1 MNRHPVTPAR
11 NRAPTARGADRLAG
25 MRQRLYPKHLL
36 SWMMLCATRIRFAP
50 WKNWQ
55 IRWFTRRYG
64 VDLSVVADPT
74 PASYPHFNAFFTRAL
89 VPGARPLEGGP
100 GTVVAPADGTVAA
113 AGSMNGGTVVQAK
126 NRAHTLEALFGGD
139 ECAANEFEGGRFAT
153 IYLAPRDYHRV
164 HMPITGR
171 LRSTVY
177 VPGDLFSV
185 NPVTVDAIDGLFA
198 RNERVVS
205 FFDTDLGPLALT
217 MVGAVFVG
225 CIELAWRGVV
235 TPPRRHE
242 ALVERYDGREIV
254 LEQGHEM
261 GRFNMGSTVI
271 VMLADSAVEWSSWLE
286 PGASVQMGR
295 RIGEAPSGNPERVPV
310 HEGDFMSRK
319 QFARNRPAVRA
330 LGGGV
335 RTR

>member
-1 MNRHPVTPAR
+1 MNRHPDTQATEWATAAR
-11 NRAPTARGADRLAG
+11 EADRLAG

-36 SWMMLCATRIRFAP
+36 SWMMLRATRIRFAP

-64 VDLSVVADPT
+64 VDLSVVPDPA

-89 VPGARPLEGGP
+89 TPGARPLEGGP
-100 GTVVAPADGTVAA
+100 GTVVAPADGAVAA
-113 AGSMNGGTVVQAK
+113 AGSMDGRNIVQAK
-126 NRAHTLEALFGGD
+126 NRTYTLEALFGGD
-139 ECAANEFEGGRFAT
+139 ERAAAEFDGGRFAT

-177 VPGDLFSV
+177 VPGELFSV
-185 NPVTVDAIDGLFA
+185 NPVTVDAIGGLFA

-205 FFDTDLGPLALT
+205 FFDTDLGPLAIT

-225 CIELAWRGVV
+225 CIELVWRGVV
-235 TPPRRHE
+235 TPPRRRE
-242 ALVERYDGREIV
+242 ALVEHYGDRDVV
-254 LEQGHEM
+254 LEQGREM

-271 VMLADSAVEWSSWLE
+271 VTLADPAVEWSSWLR
-286 PGASVQMGR
+286 PAATVQMGQ
-295 RIGEAPSGNPERVPV
+295 RIGETRSGSPDRIP
-310 HEGDFMSRK
+310 
-319 QFARNRPAVRA
+319 ARARD
-330 LGGGV
+330 
-335 RTR
+335 

>member
-1 MNRHPVTPAR
+1 MNRHPATPATDR
-11 NRAPTARGADRLAG
+11 TPAARGAGRLAG

-36 SWMMLCATRIRFAP
+36 SWMMLRATRIRFAP

-55 IRWFTRRYG
+55 IRWFVRRYG
-64 VDLSVVADPT
+64 VDLSVVADAA

-89 VPGARPLEGGP
+89 IPGARPLEGGP

-113 AGSMNGGTVVQAK
+113 AGSMNGRSVVQAK
-126 NRAHTLEALFGGD
+126 NRTYAVGALFGGD
-139 ECAANEFEGGRFAT
+139 ERAAAEFEGGRFAT

-164 HMPITGR
+164 HMPVTGR

-177 VPGDLFSV
+177 VPGELFSV
-185 NPVTVDAIDGLFA
+185 NPVTAGAIDGLFA

-205 FFDTDLGPLALT
+205 FFDTDFGPLAIT

-235 TPPRRHE
+235 TPPRRRE
-242 ALVERYDGREIV
+242 ALVERYDDREIV
-254 LEQGHEM
+254 LEQGREM

-271 VMLADSAVEWSSWLE
+271 VMLANPALEWSAWLE
-286 PGASVQMGR
+286 PGATVPMGR
-295 RIGEAPSGNPERVPV
+295 RIGEVRSAPGA
-310 HEGDFMSRK
+310 H
-319 QFARNRPAVRA
+319 
-330 LGGGV
+330 V
-335 RTR
+335 RTAASEPHGSVPRHPTGDRGTT

>member
-11 NRAPTARGADRLAG
+11 TRRPVARGAVRLAG

-36 SWMMLCATRIRFAP
+36 SWMMLRATRIRFAP

-55 IRWFTRRYG
+55 IRWFTRKYG
-64 VDLSVVADPT
+64 VDLSVVPDSD

-89 VPGARPLEGGP
+89 VPGARPMEGGP
-100 GTVVAPADGTVAA
+100 RTVVSPADGTVAA
-113 AGSMNGGTVVQAK
+113 AGAMNGRTVLQAK
-126 NRAHTLEALFGGD
+126 GRTYTLEALFGGD
-139 ECAANEFEGGRFAT
+139 ERAAAEFAGGRFVT

-164 HMPITGR
+164 HMPVTGR

-185 NPVTVDAIDGLFA
+185 NPTTVEAIDGLFA

-205 FFDTDLGPLALT
+205 FFDTDLGALAVT

-225 CIELAWRGVV
+225 CVEQVWRGVV
-235 TPPRRHE
+235 MPPRRHE
-242 ALVERYDGREIV
+242 ALVERYDDTEIM
-254 LEQGHEM
+254 LAQGHEM

-271 VMLADSAVEWSSWLE
+271 VMLANPALQWAPWLAPGSSVE
-286 PGASVQMGR
+286 MGR
-295 RIGEAPSGNPERVPV
+295 RIGEVPAGDGEAMRNTVPE
-310 HEGDFMSRK
+310 
-319 QFARNRPAVRA
+319 
-330 LGGGV
+330 
-335 RTR
+335 

>member
-1 MNRHPVTPAR
+1 MNRRHETSVTKWTTA
-11 NRAPTARGADRLAG
+11 ARGADRLAG

-36 SWMMLCATRIRFAP
+36 SWMMLRATRIRFAP

-64 VDLSVVADPT
+64 VDLSVVPNPAA
-74 PASYPHFNAFFTRAL
+74 ASYPHFNAFFTRAL
-89 VPGARPLEGGP
+89 TPGARPLEGGP

-113 AGSMNGGTVVQAK
+113 VGSMNGRNVFQAK
-126 NRAHTLEALFGGD
+126 NHAYTLEALFGGD
-139 ECAANEFEGGRFAT
+139 EHAATAFDGGRFAT

-171 LRSTVY
+171 LRSMVY
-177 VPGDLFSV
+177 VPGELFSV
-185 NPVTVDAIDGLFA
+185 NPVTTGAIDGLFA

-205 FFDTDLGPLALT
+205 FFDTDLGPLAVT

-235 TPPRRHE
+235 TPPRRRE
-242 ALVERYDGREIV
+242 ALVERYDDREIV
-254 LEQGHEM
+254 LEQGREM

-271 VMLADSAVEWSSWLE
+271 VMLADPAVEWSSWLD
-286 PGASVQMGR
+286 PGAPVEMGR
-295 RIGEAPSGNPERVPV
+295 RIGETGSGSPKRAP
-310 HEGDFMSRK
+310 D
-319 QFARNRPAVRA
+319 RPGSDLR
-330 LGGGV
+330 
-335 RTR
+335 

>member
-1 MNRHPVTPAR
+1 MDRHPVTPATE
-11 NRAPTARGADRLAG
+11 RAPAARGADRLAG

-36 SWMMLCATRIRFAP
+36 SWMMLRATRIRFAP

-64 VDLSVVADPT
+64 VDPSVVPDPD

-89 VPGARPLEGGP
+89 TPGARPLEGGS
-100 GTVVAPADGTVAA
+100 GAVVAPADGTVAA
-113 AGSMNGGTVVQAK
+113 AGSMNGRSVVQAK
-126 NRAHTLEALFGGD
+126 SHAYTLRALFGGD
-139 ECAANEFEGGRFAT
+139 ERAAAEFEGGRFAT

-164 HMPITGR
+164 HMPIAGR

-177 VPGDLFSV
+177 VPGELFSV
-185 NPVTVDAIDGLFA
+185 NPATVDAIDGLFA

-205 FFDTDLGPLALT
+205 FFETDLGPLAIT

-235 TPPRRHE
+235 TPPRRRE
-242 ALVERYDGREIV
+242 VLVERYDGREIV
-254 LEQGHEM
+254 LGQGHEM

-271 VMLADSAVEWSSWLE
+271 VMLADSAVEWSSWLT
-286 PGASVQMGR
+286 PGAPVQMGR
-295 RIGEAPSGNPERVPV
+295 RIGEVPSGRSGRVP
-310 HEGDFMSRK
+310 
-319 QFARNRPAVRA
+319 ARARD
-330 LGGGV
+330 
-335 RTR
+335 

>member
-1 MNRHPVTPAR
+1 MNRHPVTPAQER
-11 NRAPTARGADRLAG
+11 VPTARGADRLAG
-25 MRQRLYPKHLL
+25 MCQRLYPKHLL
-36 SWMMLCATRIRFAP
+36 SWMMLRATRIRFAP

-64 VDLSVVADPT
+64 VDLSVVPDPA

-89 VPGARPLEGGP
+89 TPGARPLEGGL

-113 AGSMNGGTVVQAK
+113 AGSMDGRNVVHAK
-126 NRAHTLEALFGGD
+126 NRTYTLEALFGGD
-139 ECAANEFEGGRFAT
+139 ENAAAEFDGGRFAT

-185 NPVTVDAIDGLFA
+185 NPVTVGAIDGLFA

-205 FFDTDLGPLALT
+205 FFDTDLGPLAVT
-217 MVGAVFVG
+217 MIGAVFVG

-235 TPPRRHE
+235 TPPRRRE

-254 LEQGHEM
+254 LEQGREM

-271 VMLADSAVEWSSWLE
+271 VMLANPAVEWASWLE
-286 PGASVQMGR
+286 PGTSVQMGR
-295 RIGEAPSGNPERVPV
+295 RIGEVRSGIAEHVR
-310 HEGDFMSRK
+310 DT
-319 QFARNRPAVRA
+319 AR
-330 LGGGV
+330 
-335 RTR
+335 T

>member
-1 MNRHPVTPAR
+1 
-11 NRAPTARGADRLAG
+11 

-36 SWMMLCATRIRFAP
+36 SWMMLRATRIRFAP
-50 WKNWQ
+50 WKSWQ
-55 IRWFTRRYG
+55 IRWFVRRYG
-64 VDLSVVADPT
+64 VDLSVVADPA

-89 VPGARPLEGGP
+89 TPGARPLEGGP

-113 AGSMNGGTVVQAK
+113 VGSIDGRSVVQAK
-126 NRAHTLEALFGGD
+126 NRAYTLEALFGGD
-139 ECAANEFEGGRFAT
+139 ERAAARFEGGRFAT

-164 HMPITGR
+164 HMPAAGR

-177 VPGDLFSV
+177 VPGELFSV
-185 NPVTVDAIDGLFA
+185 NPVTVGAIDGLFA

-205 FFDTDLGPLALT
+205 FFDTDLGPLAVT

-235 TPPRRHE
+235 TPPRRRE
-242 ALVERYDGREIV
+242 ALVERYHDREVV
-254 LEQGHEM
+254 LEQGREL

-271 VMLADSAVEWSSWLE
+271 VMLADSAVEWASWLA
-286 PGASVQMGR
+286 PGASVRMGR
-295 RIGEAPSGNPERVPV
+295 RIGEAPSGHPERVP
-310 HEGDFMSRK
+310 ERG
-319 QFARNRPAVRA
+319 P
-330 LGGGV
+330 V

>member
-1 MNRHPVTPAR
+1 MNRHPDTQATEWATAAR
-11 NRAPTARGADRLAG
+11 EADRLAG

-36 SWMMLCATRIRFAP
+36 SWMMLRATRIRFAP

-64 VDLSVVADPT
+64 VDPSVIPDLD

-89 VPGARPLEGGP
+89 TPGARPLEGGP

-113 AGSMNGGTVVQAK
+113 AGSMDGRNIVQAK
-126 NRAHTLEALFGGD
+126 NRAYTLEALFGGD
-139 ECAANEFEGGRFAT
+139 ERAAAEFEGGRFAT

-164 HMPITGR
+164 HMPVTGR

-177 VPGDLFSV
+177 VPGELFSV

-205 FFDTDLGPLALT
+205 FFDTDLGPLAIT

-235 TPPRRHE
+235 TPPRRRE
-242 ALVERYDGREIV
+242 ALVERYGGREIV
-254 LEQGHEM
+254 LEQGREM

-271 VMLADSAVEWSSWLE
+271 AMLADPSVEWSSWLT
-286 PGASVQMGR
+286 PGAPVQMGR
-295 RIGEAPSGNPERVPV
+295 RIGDTRSGSPDRVP
-310 HEGDFMSRK
+310 
-319 QFARNRPAVRA
+319 ARAHD
-330 LGGGV
+330 
-335 RTR
+335 